1 MNELFFFFKKIKRY
15 EFWGKIR
22 KIRKKKKKEEGGGPG
37 GGGVW
42 VSGKITKTKKIRRR
56 MYYEWV
62 SQQTPKTKNKNGTS
76 RGGRE

>member
-1 MNELFFFFKKIKRY
+1 MSFG
-15 EFWGKIR
+15 GKLE
-22 KIRKKKKKEEGGGPG
+22 KSGRKKKRKREAARG

-42 VSGKITKTKKIRRR
+42 VSGKITKTKKMRRR

-62 SQQTPKTKNKNGTS
+62 SQQTPKTKKKNGTS